1 MQSKTALDINET
13 IKSLSRH
20 KVNLYFSPNSQES
33 LSVELK
39 NDQTIVTDFDLSVSH
54 AIKSWMENHRDFKN
68 WNFYSEEE
76 HGELSFPA
84 FVLDPIDGTRELV
97 KGRDECVVSLAIM
110 AHSKLQSAN
119 ENYAYI
125 YNPFSGFEFCTGMS
139 TVPVYSKSNQP
150 LLGLLSRSEWHLN
163 LHNEHYQKERGELI
177 FAPRGSIAFKLA
189 LLASG
194 ACDFV
199 VSFKGKS
206 LWDIAAGTLLLHERG
221 YRFYEQ
227 GKLVTDLNKVS
238 FAPPLVWVHPLQE
251 ERLFRCLDLTTR

>member
-1 MQSKTALDINET
+1 MQIKTALDINET
-13 IKSLSRH
+13 IKSFSRH

-33 LSVELK
+33 LSVEVK
-39 NDQTIVTDFDLSVSH
+39 KDQTIVTDFDLSVSL
-54 AIKSWMENHRDFKN
+54 AIKNWMKEHVEFKN
-68 WNFYSEEE
+68 WNFFSEEE

-110 AHSKLQSAN
+110 ENSKLQFAN

-125 YNPFSGFEFCTGMS
+125 YNPFSGFEFHTGMS

-150 LLGLLSRSEWHLN
+150 LLGFISRSEWHLG
-163 LHNEHYQKERGELI
+163 LHLKHSQKENTELI

-238 FAPPLVWVHPLQE
+238 FSPPLIWVHPLQE
-251 ERLFRCLDLTTR
+251 ERLFQSLDLGTR